1 MGFAPIGTELSDP
14 ESVMEGAIVLGDPDG
29 PQSAIVLGE
38 TGSHAVGAQIPAPGT
53 RTTETPTAPGEIADP
68 TVRAD
73 VPRSAWNWPLRM
85 VNPVRSHRGGQAGLA
100 GVQRRPSGRCPEGE
114 LWVGAHPIVSSAL
127 VDVDG
132 REVPLLE
139 AIQCDPEELLGRL
152 HRNRFGARL
161 PFLLKVIAAQR
172 ATAVQVHP
180 ARRQAA
186 EGFARQE
193 EACLPLRAPAR
204 TFVDPHARPELL
216 VALTPFDALVGL
228 RDPRSAAH
236 LLELLDVAPLVPMRR
251 ALRAAAAMGHGPAC
265 DGTLDALVRLSGW
278 PFRQRAVLAAGVSD
292 AARAALVNPA
302 TPHHPDT
309 RSALEWVIRLADQH
323 PGDPMVLAPLLL
335 EFVHLE
341 PGGTVFV
348 PPGVVHTFLQGVVL
362 EAAAA
367 SANEVHAGL
376 TRRPVD
382 PEMLSGVVEV
392 AAEPIVGVPEEA
404 CDRHETALLAPAEEF
419 RLSRITLGGT
429 GVVAPAPR
437 PSGPQ
442 VMFCLDG
449 EIEVGVGSRLAH
461 LCSGESAFL
470 GPGATDVVLS
480 GEGVVYRVTT
490 GATGS
495 PPVGEGLLPSRP
507 APSTG
512 AGRVVRLA
520 AGPVVRPSARP
531 AVSRG
536 LRRSGPQCRPG
547 R

>member
-14 ESVMEGAIVLGDPDG
+14 ESATEDAIVLGDPDG

-38 TGSHAVGAQIPAPGT
+38 AGPRDVRAQIPVSGT
-53 RTTETPTAPGEIADP
+53 RTAQAPTTAGGIADP
-68 TVRAD
+68 TAGAD
-73 VPRSAWNWPLRM
+73 APRLVWSWPLRM
-85 VNPVRSHRGGQAGLA
+85 VNSVRSHRGGQAGLC
-100 GVQRRPSGRCPEGE
+100 GGQRRPAGRRPESE
-114 LWVGAHPIVSSAL
+114 LWVGAHPIISSAL
-127 VDVDG
+127 LDADG

-139 AIQCDPEELLGRL
+139 AIQRDPEELLGRL
-152 HRNRFGARL
+152 HRNRFGSRL
-161 PFLLKVIAAQR
+161 PFLLKVIAVER
-172 ATAVQVHP
+172 AMAVQVHP

-193 EACLPLRAPAR
+193 EASIPLRAPTR
-204 TFVDPHARPELL
+204 TFVDPHAKPELL

-228 RDPRSAAH
+228 RDPRSAAQ

-265 DGTLDALVRLSGW
+265 DGTLDALVRLSDW

-292 AARAALVNPA
+292 AARAALVNPV
-302 TPHHPDT
+302 TPHHPDI

-323 PGDPMVLAPLLL
+323 PGDPLVLAPLLL
-335 EFVHLE
+335 ELVHLE

-348 PPGVVHTFLQGVVL
+348 PPGVVHSFLQGVVL

-367 SANEVHAGL
+367 SANEIHAGL

-382 PEMLSGVVEV
+382 PDLLSDAVEV

-404 CDRHETALLAPAEEF
+404 CDRHETALLVPAEEF

-437 PSGPQ
+437 PSGPA
-442 VMFCLDG
+442 VMLCLDG
-449 EIEVGVGSRLAH
+449 EIEVGVGARLTH

-490 GATGS
+490 GG
-495 PPVGEGLLPSRP
+495 
-507 APSTG
+507 
-512 AGRVVRLA
+512 
-520 AGPVVRPSARP
+520 
-531 AVSRG
+531 
-536 LRRSGPQCRPG
+536 
-547 R
+547 